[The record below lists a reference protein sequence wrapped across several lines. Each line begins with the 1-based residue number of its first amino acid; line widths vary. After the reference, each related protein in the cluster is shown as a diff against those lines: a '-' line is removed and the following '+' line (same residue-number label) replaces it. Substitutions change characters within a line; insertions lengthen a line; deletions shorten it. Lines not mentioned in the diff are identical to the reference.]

1 MGERVSKLKD
11 GHASAVYYSSPE
23 CPHCRSPARLKRLD
37 TADLYQMIDNSRD
50 SSATADAGPLLS
62 ASDKLVRA
70 VEAAGAGLWE
80 WNLPRK
86 EIHVSGQL
94 AELLGLPGEATVLS
108 ATAFFNF
115 VDPDDLPLLRVAL
128 GDVLK
133 TDTLF
138 FHEFRVNLD
147 DGGEPRWLSFRGQM
161 LDSTDDMEPATLAG
175 LCLDVTNQRRI
186 KEAYELL
193 NRELSH
199 RMKNLLSVVGS
210 LVNMSGEHRPEAKAF
225 VASFQSRLNT
235 LAAAHD
241 LLMNSERHQALPLEL
256 LVKQALS
263 PLGVW
268 DRIDVKANQNHM
280 RLGSHDSQTIVLV
293 LHELAT
299 NAIKYGALSTPA
311 GRVGLVF
318 TTEAPG
324 GDTLPVLAMTWTEAG
339 GPPVKAPEQ
348 RGFGTLFIE
357 RLTRRQTSG
366 EAALNWEPQGLRCR
380 VALPV
385 TQPRR
390 QAPSTFL

>member
-1 MGERVSKLKD
+1 
-11 GHASAVYYSSPE
+11 
-23 CPHCRSPARLKRLD
+23 
-37 TADLYQMIDNSRD
+37 
-50 SSATADAGPLLS
+50 
-62 ASDKLVRA
+62 
-70 VEAAGAGLWE
+70 
-80 WNLPRK
+80 
-86 EIHVSGQL
+86 
-94 AELLGLPGEATVLS
+94 
-108 ATAFFNF
+108 
-115 VDPDDLPLLRVAL
+115 
-128 GDVLK
+128 
-133 TDTLF
+133 
-138 FHEFRVNLD
+138 
-147 DGGEPRWLSFRGQM
+147 
-161 LDSTDDMEPATLAG
+161 
-175 LCLDVTNQRRI
+175 
-186 KEAYELL
+186 
-193 NRELSH
+193 
-199 RMKNLLSVVGS
+199 
-210 LVNMSGEHRPEAKAF
+210 
-225 VASFQSRLNT
+225 
-235 LAAAHD
+235 
-241 LLMNSERHQALPLEL
+241 
-256 LVKQALS
+256 
-263 PLGVW
+263 
-268 DRIDVKANQNHM
+268 M